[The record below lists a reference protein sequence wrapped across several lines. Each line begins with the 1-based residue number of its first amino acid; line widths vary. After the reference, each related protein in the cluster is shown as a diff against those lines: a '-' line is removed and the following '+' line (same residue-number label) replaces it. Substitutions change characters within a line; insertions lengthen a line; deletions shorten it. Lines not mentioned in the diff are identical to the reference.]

1 MEGSMEEE
9 ICCPKCAKNYGK
21 NYTVIVGEVV

>member
-1 MEGSMEEE
+1 MEEE